1 MIRYICP
8 HCNTQLESP
17 DSMAGQVQAC
27 SSCNGAATVPQLGTA
42 LPPVQVG
49 AGPYAGAAPGAA
61 PLQNAPGAV
70 ASMVCGIVGL
80 IVCGIIMGIIALILG
95 AQAKGHISRTPGQ
108 YGGSGMATAGIV
120 LGILDIVF
128 AIIALII
135 IIGSRGVRT

>member
-27 SSCNGAATVPQLGTA
+27 SSCKGAATVPQLGTA
-42 LPPVQVG
+42 LPPVQAGG
-49 AGPYAGAAPGAA
+49 ATYAGAA

-80 IVCGIIMGIIALILG
+80 IVCGIIMGIIALVLG
-95 AQAKGHISRTPGQ
+95 TKAKGHISRAPGQ

-128 AIIALII
+128 AVIALII
-135 IIGSRGVRT
+135 IIGSGGIPT